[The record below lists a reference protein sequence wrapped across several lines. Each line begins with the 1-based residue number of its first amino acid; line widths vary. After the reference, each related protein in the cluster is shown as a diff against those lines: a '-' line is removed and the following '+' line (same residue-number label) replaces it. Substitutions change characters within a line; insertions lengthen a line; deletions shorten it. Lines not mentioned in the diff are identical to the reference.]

1 VHENEDEPVDTHKA
15 PFIQGLDE
23 HGFEMGRD
31 IVVVVV
37 VVVVEHKLQ
46 ESLHA

>member
-1 VHENEDEPVDTHKA
+1 MHENEDEPVDTHKA